1 MKQVV
6 FSFVKIYEKSMVA
19 SVRIAKMIAQDLKL
33 PLITEKEISDVKGPL
48 DLLIIVNG
56 AYAFCGCLPKL
67 GALIRTARRVVWAQ
81 NDYTIIP
88 PPAESGA
95 ESPFRKAFRERRAA
109 GMPGIDYWTT
119 VGPNST
125 ATLLSSYV
133 NWNCLTFDLDGP
145 SENALLKLRKESDN
159 DLFYYGSFRDQGGM
173 KSRKVEFDRYFA
185 DPALPVTISTPGLR
199 GVNKFEK
206 FYPKC
211 KHVEK
216 IEGPL
221 SPELVKHGLGLYIED
236 KMSHNEFHSPAN
248 RFYEMLSAGLPMVFQ
263 PECGSTMRKAGYNPE
278 PFFVERSRHVAA
290 KMSKKNDIL
299 VEQRMMWLEKARGE
313 RENLPNQLKAAMEKM
328 EDQLEKIS

>member
-1 MKQVV
+1 MRKVV
-6 FSFVKIYEKSMVA
+6 FSFVKIYENSMVA
-19 SVRIAKMIAQDLKL
+19 SVRIAKMISKELKL
-33 PLITEKEISDVKGPL
+33 PLITEKEISDVKSPL

-56 AYAFCGCLPKL
+56 AYAFCRCLPKL

-95 ESPFRKAFRERRAA
+95 ESPFRKAFRERHASR
-109 GMPGIDYWTT
+109 MPGIDYWTT
-119 VGPNST
+119 IGPNST

-133 NWNCLTFDLDGP
+133 NWNCLTFDLEAKD
-145 SENALLKLRKESDN
+145 NQILKQRKDADN

-173 KSRKVEFDRYFA
+173 KSRRVEFDRYFT
-185 DPALPVTISTPGLR
+185 DPVVPVTVSSPGLR

-206 FYPKC
+206 YYPKC
-211 KHVEK
+211 THVPK
-216 IEGPL
+216 IEGSL

-236 KMSHNEFHSPAN
+236 KMSHSEFHSPAN

-278 PFFVERSRHVAA
+278 PWFVERSRHVAM
-290 KMSKKNDIL
+290 KMSRKNEIL
-299 VEQRMMWLEKARGE
+299 IDQRKEWLEKARGE
-313 RENLPNQLKAAMEKM
+313 RENLPNQLKNAMEKM